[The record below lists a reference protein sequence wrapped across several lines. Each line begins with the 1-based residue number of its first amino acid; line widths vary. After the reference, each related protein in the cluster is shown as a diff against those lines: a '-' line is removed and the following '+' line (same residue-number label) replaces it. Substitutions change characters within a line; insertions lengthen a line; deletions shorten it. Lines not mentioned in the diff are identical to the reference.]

1 MEVWVT
7 MGALMKC
14 PSNRRPMSMLVLHY
28 STQFQTYASESLY
41 RCDPVKSTMISVN
54 TYTQTY
60 NIEILNSKGV

>member
-28 STQFQTYASESLY
+28 STQF
-41 RCDPVKSTMISVN
+41 RISV
-54 TYTQTY
+54 YVRSSKIY
-60 NIEILNSKGV
+60 NDFSKHIHTDI